1 VGCKFELLTWDME
14 PGDCLV
20 HHSFAVH
27 GAPGISTQSERR
39 RAYATRWFG
48 EDVRFDPRPG
58 TSMQIDLL
66 VLWNHVTFGIISIV
80 LLWFYTLN
88 SAFAPDIVEHHTAIY
103 MYILRWLIVF
113 LSWIWEL
120 LPC

>member
-1 VGCKFELLTWDME
+1 MLSLVVRGQGLQGRGLKVDNFFLHELKAMDNFVCKLELLTWDME

-27 GAPGISTQSERR
+27 GAPGISSQSGRR

-58 TSMQIDLL
+58 Q
-66 VLWNHVTFGIISIV
+66 FGA
-80 LLWFYTLN
+80 N
-88 SAFAPDIVEHHTAIY
+88 
-103 MYILRWLIVF
+103 WLTGFSFPVNMPHSCQAGMK
-113 LSWIWEL
+113 L
-120 LPC
+120 

>member
-1 VGCKFELLTWDME
+1 MGCYSLESVVHRRINFEDYVGCKFEFLTWDME

-27 GAPGISTQSERR
+27 GAPGISTQSGRR

-58 TSMQIDLL
+58 MSVMLISRVMLP
-66 VLWNHVTFGIISIV
+66 FGV
-80 LLWFYTLN
+80 
-88 SAFAPDIVEHHTAIY
+88 
-103 MYILRWLIVF
+103 IL
-113 LSWIWEL
+113 
-120 LPC
+120 C